1 MLFENRY
8 AAFQA
13 ARHDKQRK
21 YPQMAGHYRRVT
33 VCTSTTFLSVRLGAG
48 TQPMSVIDQLRFGHD
63 YCRLIRKLVVSD
75 AIRWSSEIYVEHLTG
90 VRKLPEGA

>member
-1 MLFENRY
+1 MYLDDFS
-8 AAFQA
+8 
-13 ARHDKQRK
+13 
-21 YPQMAGHYRRVT
+21 
-33 VCTSTTFLSVRLGAG
+33 VCAVGGWDPANE
-48 TQPMSVIDQLRFGHD
+48 SVIDQLRFGHD